1 MFVPTR
7 TPTQVASHAQKHF
20 LRAAGVTKRR
30 SRFTAVEAAVLQQQ
44 VAGKT
49 PGSHSVGSR
58 ASGET
63 ASDAGGEGDADSQRR
78 SSSGAAEGGAA
89 PDAAGLLPSESL
101 ASMPRYPNGI
111 VILPT
116 TPGRIKVTFTFD
128 PPSAE
133 GRPGEG
139 GSLGARLAALS
150 GEATPG
156 TSGSPGPAKLAGRGN
171 SPGLATLGALSLQLQ
186 GAPIVDTRAVG
197 KTEAGPGDAARA
209 PEQADKPA
217 DGEGGRADPLAAL
230 AGVAAAALS
239 SKPAGG
245 AVAEAGSAE
254 QPR

>member
-1 MFVPTR
+1 
-7 TPTQVASHAQKHF
+7 
-20 LRAAGVTKRR
+20 
-30 SRFTAVEAAVLQQQ
+30 
-44 VAGKT
+44 
-49 PGSHSVGSR
+49 
-58 ASGET
+58 
-63 ASDAGGEGDADSQRR
+63 
-78 SSSGAAEGGAA
+78 
-89 PDAAGLLPSESL
+89 
-101 ASMPRYPNGI
+101 MPRYPNGI

-139 GSLGARLAALS
+139 GSMGTRLAALS

-156 TSGSPGPAKLAGRGN
+156 TSGSPGPAKLVGRGN
-171 SPGLATLGALSLQLQ
+171 SPGVDGPQAAEGAALTIPAIAPLDTPGRGAAPSAATRSAQLATLGALSLQLQ

-197 KTEAGPGDAARA
+197 KTEAGSGDAARA

-217 DGEGGRADPLAAL
+217 DGESGRADPLAAL